1 MKKYHLVYQ
10 ITNTLN
16 NHIYIGV
23 HTTNELEDGYMGSGT
38 FIRKAIKESGK
49 ENFKKE
55 ILFFCNTKEEMLEKE
70 KELVNLDF
78 IKRKDTY
85 NRIIGGSQFY
95 PLGMTHTEETKKKMS
110 ELRKRRIISEEERKR
125 LSELRKRRIISE
137 EERKR
142 LSELRK
148 GKIVSEETKRKMS
161 EVRKGRIVSEE
172 TKRKMS
178 ESNKGKTHSEETR
191 KRIGEFHKNKIV
203 SEETRRKLSESGK
216 RRTHSEET
224 RKRISESKKIFFSQ
238 KQILESKQLLYFI

>member
-38 FIRKAIKESGK
+38 LIRKAIKESRK

-95 PLGMTHTEETKKKMS
+95 ALGMTHTEETKK
-110 ELRKRRIISEEERKR
+110 RIGEIHKN
-125 LSELRKRRIISE
+125 KII
-137 EERKR
+137 
-142 LSELRK
+142 
-148 GKIVSEETKRKMS
+148 
-161 EVRKGRIVSEE
+161 
-172 TKRKMS
+172 
-178 ESNKGKTHSEETR
+178 SEETR
-191 KRIGEFHKNKIV
+191 KRISEIHKNKIISEETRRKMSESCKGKIISEETKKKMSESCKGKIV
-203 SEETRRKLSESGK
+203 SEETRRKKMSES
-216 RRTHSEET
+216 
-224 RKRISESKKIFFSQ
+224 RKRLFSQ
-238 KQILESKQLLYFI
+238 KKLDSKQVLYFI